1 MVDGEV
7 THFFCDHG
15 FCLLVARFLN
25 NFLRSDYLIS
35 FEIDISV
42 VDDE

>member
-35 FEIDISV
+35 FEIGYLRG
-42 VDDE
+42 